1 MRACSS
7 SSIRSVY
14 RYQLSCVRPFPAGG
28 HPTASKEFTIALQ
41 SNRFRCTYRST
52 VTETATQKMHEND
65 WRSRVNAMRNIPPV
79 MRMVWECGPK
89 TVVWSAILRVALA
102 LTPVAILKVSRY
114 LINAIVVSLGHHPA
128 SPLPP
133 YFWWIVGLEF
143 ALASLAAMLSR
154 AIGFCDSLLGDL
166 YLQHISVRVIE
177 HASQLDITAFE
188 NPDYYDRLERAKAQA
203 TDRIAMI
210 QMVGTLTQQVL
221 TTAFLSIYI
230 AIFSP
235 WLLVLLIAGTIPAL
249 MGESHFAFLGYAKN
263 FMQTPLRRRMDYLRD
278 VGGSKEAAKELKLF
292 GLRDFLIDSFSG
304 MANTIFEQ
312 NVSLSKRRLVAGAFL
327 SMLATAGYYS
337 AYALVLWGTLRG
349 RFTVADLAV
358 LINAIL
364 QVSANLQQIFVN
376 ASGVADQALFL
387 TDLLAFF
394 AMEPTV
400 RSKPMALSIP
410 RPIQR
415 GFEFRNV
422 SFAYPGTERRVLKD
436 FNFHLHPD
444 ERVALIGENGQGKT
458 TIVKLITRLYDPT
471 EGQILLDG
479 VDLRD
484 YNLEDLCHETGV
496 IFQDFMRYE
505 LPARDNI
512 AIGRID
518 EREDMERIRSAAHL
532 SLADE
537 VIEKLPEKYEQQ
549 LGRRFEG
556 GVDLSGGEWQRLAL
570 ARAYLRDAQL
580 LVLDEPTSALDARSE
595 MEVFERFAELTQGK
609 MALLISHRF
618 STVKMA
624 DRIVV
629 LSGGV
634 LVEEGTHAELMEYDG
649 LYAEMFEM
657 QAASY
662 R

>member
-1 MRACSS
+1 
-7 SSIRSVY
+7 
-14 RYQLSCVRPFPAGG
+14 
-28 HPTASKEFTIALQ
+28 
-41 SNRFRCTYRST
+41 
-52 VTETATQKMHEND
+52 
-65 WRSRVNAMRNIPPV
+65 MRNIPPV

-89 TVVWSAILRVALA
+89 TVVASMLLRLALA
-102 LTPVAILKVSRY
+102 LLPVAILDVSRW
-114 LINAIVVSLGHHPA
+114 LINDVVNSLKHHSTL
-128 SPLPP
+128 SPH
-133 YFWWIVGLEF
+133 FWWVVGLEF
-143 ALASLAAMLSR
+143 GLASLAAILTR

-166 YLQHISVRVIE
+166 YMQHISIRVIE

-210 QMVGTLTQQVL
+210 QMMGTLTQQVL
-221 TTAFLSIYI
+221 TTLALAVYI
-230 AIFSP
+230 AKFSP
-235 WLLVLLIAGTIPAL
+235 FLLLLLIAGTIPAL
-249 MGESHFAFLGYAKN
+249 LGESHFAFLGYAKN
-263 FMQTPLRRRMDYLRD
+263 FMQTPMRRKMDYLRD

-292 GLRDFLIDSFSG
+292 GLRDFLIDSFRG
-304 MANTIFEQ
+304 MANTIFDQ
-312 NVSLSKRRLVAGAFL
+312 NVELSKRRLIVGVLL

-337 AYALVLWGTLRG
+337 AYALALWGTYRG
-349 RFTVADLAV
+349 KFTIADLAV

-387 TDLLAFF
+387 TDLLGFF

-400 RSKPMALSIP
+400 RSKPNAIKIP
-410 RPIQR
+410 RPIRQ
-415 GFEFRNV
+415 GIEFRNV
-422 SFAYPGTERRVLKD
+422 SFAYPGTTRLVLKNFD
-436 FNFHLHPD
+436 FHLRPG

-471 EGQILLDG
+471 EGQILIDG

-484 YNLEDLCHETGV
+484 YDMEDLCHEIGV

-505 LPARDNI
+505 MTARDNI
-512 AIGRID
+512 AVGRIE
-518 EREDMERIRSAAHL
+518 ERDRLDRIQDAAQM

-537 VIEKLPEKYEQQ
+537 VIERLDGKYEQQ

-556 GVDLSGGEWQRLAL
+556 GVDLSGGEWQRMAL

-580 LVLDEPTSALDARSE
+580 LILDEPTAALDARSE
-595 MEVFERFAELTQGK
+595 QEVFQRFAELTKGK

-618 STVKMA
+618 STVKMT

-629 LSGGV
+629 LSHGV
-634 LVEEGTHAELMEYDG
+634 LTEEGTHDELIRQGG